1 VLRGKY
7 CRNDGIFDSFWIIK
21 NGQTVSAWH
30 QAWLA
35 PGMVIIDNLDVNIIR
50 ICEAYTQPQKLA

>member
-30 QAWLA
+30 QALLA
-35 PGMVIIDNLDVNIIR
+35 PCMVIIDNLDVNIPS
-50 ICEAYTQPQKLA
+50 EL